1 MPRKFPS
8 RLLTSFGLV
17 VLLLAWALAA
27 ELASEQT
34 FLSWNRG
41 PQMVGFSLAHGPG
54 IFLIFGTLAGLIW
67 VIAALFAMLVTRSFG
82 GKIMLVELV
91 AYALAWV
98 VILAPYGFWQRLFI
112 WKFTPTQAADFFT
125 YAAATGDQK
134 TVKAFLARGVPI
146 NTQTRNGT
154 ALHGAAVEGDLEMIE
169 YLIQQGADVN
179 AINAYGDSPLAN
191 AMGARSRAQETQAL
205 LIKHGAKLV
214 RGTEE
219 QRNRLIEEQV
229 HQDIEEEHRRN
240 QSK

>member
-1 MPRKFPS
+1 
-8 RLLTSFGLV
+8 
-17 VLLLAWALAA
+17 
-27 ELASEQT
+27 
-34 FLSWNRG
+34 
-41 PQMVGFSLAHGPG
+41 
-54 IFLIFGTLAGLIW
+54 
-67 VIAALFAMLVTRSFG
+67 
-82 GKIMLVELV
+82 
-91 AYALAWV
+91 
-98 VILAPYGFWQRLFI
+98 
-112 WKFTPTQAADFFT
+112 
-125 YAAATGDQK
+125 
-134 TVKAFLARGVPI
+134 VKAFLARGVPI